1 MAARYEE
8 NRADDGARCTVLLFG
23 WPERAVTSPSLPARG
38 MPDVIRAYV
47 RTHTARAATR
57 RAKERKRDREKEK
70 KVKRKQKNTRKR
82 ERPLAEKEEKEE
94 GEVSRRRGELVPES
108 TAVHYDDRM
117 YNSSCLARFKWL
129 LASPDDKRERA
140 SLSSLLHVYRGSS
153 FGDPVSIVSMKHRAP
168 CIFIWS
174 IEKSGARAGPV
185 CNLRDRGFKS
195 GDAPRMR
202 LSEFSALPRPNS
214 STRIVTSVFCSLIVV
229 FRVV

>member
-1 MAARYEE
+1 M
-8 NRADDGARCTVLLFG
+8 
-23 WPERAVTSPSLPARG
+23 
-38 MPDVIRAYV
+38 
-47 RTHTARAATR
+47 
-57 RAKERKRDREKEK
+57 
-70 KVKRKQKNTRKR
+70 
-82 ERPLAEKEEKEE
+82 AEKEEKEE

-140 SLSSLLHVYRGSS
+140 SLSSLLHAYRGSS

-174 IEKSGARAGPV
+174 IEKPGARAGPV
-185 CNLRDRGFKS
+185 CNFRDRGFKS

-202 LSEFSALPRPNS
+202 LAILPRLNS

-229 FRVV
+229 FRGVIEREDTFALCLFFRLIFRASLSSF